1 MSTIDS
7 ELIELQ
13 QQFNHTNN
21 QLSGA
26 SNQII
31 HSIID
36 SQLTL
41 LKQRIAELEEKKRA
55 ECEKEAEKKA
65 NPMKVLERMLDEK
78 NTWVDGVTK
87 NIFREDR
94 YNLNILAQRSIEYK
108 KITNSIHTN
117 THESQFFN
125 EKDKVAMLEPILNAL
140 QDIQKRLTALENK

>member
-7 ELIELQ
+7 QLIELQ

-55 ECEKEAEKKA
+55 ECEKEADKKA
-65 NPMKVLERMLDEK
+65 NPMKVLERILDEK

-87 NIFREDR
+87 NIFREDL
-94 YNLNILAQRSIEYK
+94 YNLNILAQRSIEYN
-108 KITNSIHTN
+108 KITNYSNSNHL
-117 THESQFFN
+117 SRFFN
-125 EKDKVAMLEPILNAL
+125 EKDNVAMLEPILNVL